1 MSIKNKFVTAI
12 TTAGLLAGLFGSAF
26 VPSAFAVRTID
37 TDESYAFV
45 NDSGLALNGMIGI
58 NTDQASGHRNDYS
71 DMYGYYG
78 NADYELPTKLQISSY
93 VNYGVFGRDAG
104 DWDYN
109 PGRNGTTNSTYGDDF
124 SIGFYLQDDEG
135 DSVQSADLTATV
147 TGAKIKVAFA
157 YNQNDSERVRCSNP
171 DLQDEFKTSGD
182 SVTDATADAD
192 DGSFD
197 FSDDGVYF
205 LCIKAVSATTLGVSN
220 LVIKADGVT
229 VWSGSVQVIG
239 DLAAMEISVREGYN
253 RVAADNEDDSLFF
266 KVVMKDAAGQAI
278 CGTQDGFTNDC
289 DDDNLSFS
297 TPSYYARGSNSANLF
312 AGFQQGEDA
321 GQASLDSDVCAAAD
335 AGDTKSGAVR
345 AYNYEGDAVT
355 SNSVSIVCT
364 QAQSKFVVAATGISQ
379 EHTTTD
385 TLRGEAD
392 WDASAQGEDDA
403 SGEIEIYAVI
413 KDGTGALMGV
423 DDSTGFNTGMT
434 YTITGNA
441 DLNIDAFSGDA
452 DAIGVGGKVVLGHYE
467 PTLDVAA
474 KFMIAV
480 AFVDG
485 NGATTLNQAVAKS
498 LYYIVSALD
507 SDYTLTRVRNGAKT
521 SATWTAD
528 WGLDC
533 SNAVVYFDWVNK
545 NGTKGTL
552 ATGVSPIQRRANID
566 GVATFTLKKR
576 NMTIYVTAYACDD
589 FSDSPDELGPVKARF
604 R

>member
-45 NDSGLALNGMIGI
+45 NDSGLALDGMIGI

-71 DMYGYYG
+71 TMYGSYG

-93 VNYGVFGRDAG
+93 VNYGNFGDEGEDGGA
-104 DWDYN
+104 N
-109 PGRNGTTNSTYGDDF
+109 PGHNGTTDDTYGDDF

-135 DSVQSADLTATV
+135 DPILETDLSATV

-157 YNQNDSERVRCSNP
+157 YQGNEKARTSCFNP
-171 DLQDEFKTSGD
+171 DLQDEFKTTGDTVSDVYSGD
-182 SVTDATADAD
+182 EGA
-192 DGSFD
+192 GSAEA
-197 FSDDGVYF
+197 GEYY
-205 LCIKAVSATTLGVSN
+205 LCIKAASATTLGVSN

-239 DLAAMEISVREGYN
+239 DLAAMELSVREGYN
-253 RVAADNEDDSLFF
+253 RVAADNEEDSLFF

-289 DDDNLSFS
+289 DDDTLSFS

-335 AGDTKSGAVR
+335 AGDTKSGAIR